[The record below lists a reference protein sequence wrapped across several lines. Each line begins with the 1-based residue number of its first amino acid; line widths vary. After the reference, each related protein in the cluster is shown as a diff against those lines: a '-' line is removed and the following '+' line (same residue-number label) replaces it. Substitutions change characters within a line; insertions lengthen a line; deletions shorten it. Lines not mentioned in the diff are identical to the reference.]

1 MKNKMIPDYPIMYK
15 MNFTNGRLMKFQFD
29 DFLFLYVYSGE
40 GTMCVSGINHPLS
53 KGCGWILAR
62 NEHISFHTE
71 SFMQVVHIRIS
82 EEAVTEYLLRA
93 TSPAMTD
100 AENEVEN
107 EDINVMTVTNHVL
120 LQGLISGIEA
130 GVDNNFRANQPLT
143 YLKIQECINVLNY
156 LRPGLHNWFSR
167 MNSLQ
172 RINLKDFMEC
182 HYQDNLPL
190 EQLAQASGRSL
201 STFRRDFLKVF
212 GTTL

>member
-1 MKNKMIPDYPIMYK
+1 
-15 MNFTNGRLMKFQFD
+15 
-29 DFLFLYVYSGE
+29 
-40 GTMCVSGINHPLS
+40 
-53 KGCGWILAR
+53 
-62 NEHISFHTE
+62 
-71 SFMQVVHIRIS
+71 
-82 EEAVTEYLLRA
+82 
-93 TSPAMTD
+93 
-100 AENEVEN
+100 
-107 EDINVMTVTNHVL
+107 MTVTNHVL

-143 YLKIQECINVLNY
+143 YLKIQECINVLTY

-212 GTTL
+212 GTTLGNGC

>member
-1 MKNKMIPDYPIMYK
+1 
-15 MNFTNGRLMKFQFD
+15 
-29 DFLFLYVYSGE
+29 
-40 GTMCVSGINHPLS
+40 
-53 KGCGWILAR
+53 
-62 NEHISFHTE
+62 
-71 SFMQVVHIRIS
+71 
-82 EEAVTEYLLRA
+82 
-93 TSPAMTD
+93 MTD
-100 AENEVEN
+100 AEKEVEN

-120 LQGLISGIEA
+120 LQGLISGIKA

-143 YLKIQECINVLNY
+143 YLKIQECINVLTY
-156 LRPGLHNWFSR
+156 LRSGLHNWFSR

-212 GTTL
+212 GTTPGKWLLTKRLEEAYVLIKEKKIRPSDFLLDLGFESFSHFSRSFKAYFGIQPSILLKESIVK